1 MCKKKVTVVL
11 VIIMRREKRGTIMR
25 GNKELVRL

>member
-1 MCKKKVTVVL
+1 VQKKLTVVL